1 MKDQVEVRIP
11 SVKQWRAMIARE
23 RRKQEV
29 VERERQEGWQL
40 KFRKNLVE
48 AMHRVSTG
56 KVSVFID
63 QEVKR
68 YVLEVLIPEL
78 RCRGFAV
85 GVVERGG
92 GGQWMEMWLHDDVG
106 P

>member
-11 SVKQWRAMIARE
+11 SVKQWRAMIERA
-23 RRKQEV
+23 RRKREV
-29 VERERQEGWQL
+29 EERERQEGWQL

-48 AMHRVSTG
+48 AMRRVSAG
-56 KVSVFID
+56 RVSVFID

-78 RCRGFAV
+78 RRRGFAV

-92 GGQWMEMWLHDDVG
+92 GGQWMVIRLPDDVG